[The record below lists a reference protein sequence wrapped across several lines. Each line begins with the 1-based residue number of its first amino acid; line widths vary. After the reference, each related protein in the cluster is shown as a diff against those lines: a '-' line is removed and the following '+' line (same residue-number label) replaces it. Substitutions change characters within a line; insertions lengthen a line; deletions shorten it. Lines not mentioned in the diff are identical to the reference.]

1 MRGTPTRYS
10 DGAMRFQDKVVLVTG
25 GSSGIGLAAA
35 RAFAAEDARLVVVGR
50 GEAALGA
57 VRDELGDVLT
67 IAADVAREPEIARVM
82 QEIERRHGGLDV
94 LFANAGMSECPP
106 LAETDDAFF
115 DQIMATNVK
124 SVFFCFARA
133 LPLFRDGGAAV
144 FTATATH
151 ARGRP
156 GDALY
161 LASKAAVRSLARSLA
176 ADDEVLR
183 RRIRVNVVSPGPV
196 ETPLTSRAHATPE
209 IRAYVE
215 RMVPLG
221 RWGTPDDVA
230 RAVLFLASSDA
241 SYVTGAELAVDGGL
255 AQI

>member
-1 MRGTPTRYS
+1 
-10 DGAMRFQDKVVLVTG
+10 MRFANKVVLVTG

-35 RAFAAEDARLVVVGR
+35 RAFAAEGARLVVVGR
-50 GEAALGA
+50 RAEALAA
-57 VRDELGDVLT
+57 VRAELGDALT
-67 IAADVAREPEIARVM
+67 IAADVARAPEIARVM
-82 QEIERRHGGLDV
+82 REVARRHGGLDV

-115 DQIMATNVK
+115 DQIMAANVK
-124 SVFFCFARA
+124 SVFFAFTGA
-133 LPLFRDGGAAV
+133 LPLLRDRGAAV

-183 RRIRVNVVSPGPV
+183 RRVRVNVVSPGPV
-196 ETPLTSRAHATPE
+196 ETPLTSRAHAVPE

-241 SYVTGAELAVDGGL
+241 SYITGAELAVDGGL